1 MSTGD
6 YYRFDLHKERARRLS
21 ILAQP
26 SRVGRPRYLETA
38 DLTDWARITRKAIQR
53 VAQVA
58 TLNGV
63 DGADA
68 WKLEA
73 TVEDNNFILKG
84 GDNTDDGAKAAWLGG
99 LRALLY
105 RDTDYECTLNAPNEQ
120 DLFAIH
126 HRVTSAAVNL
136 ITDTASKY
144 TVNALTGYEVHVE
157 GAGDF
162 TVLSNTASTISLSG
176 FTPGDY
182 GFTDASRPYYWVKL
196 KPPFEDATQLVYL
209 DIHIEDWGM
218 EEDSELNH
226 NPRGAP
232 VEWARREVLVQ
243 RVYVNQND
251 ASPIVDYVDS
261 SGRKHYVLKIGALV
275 RAAGDDAI
283 GEVIDDNREDQA
295 SSAQETL
302 DARGFAHFE
311 VGVDHND
318 DGTVSSAQ
326 PTTLADRLAREESLL
341 VVGPNGDPGIYTG
354 PDGLLEALAINTSFS
369 APSAPHTVFLRN
381 GIYDFSGK
389 GTIVVPAGWTLVG
402 ESRNVRIGFD
412 STAEFGMQVEPGAK
426 VENIYLSSSS
436 ADNPGILLAGS
447 DSYLGRGATLSRC
460 TVTATISDG
469 DTPAILVRGYEDS
482 TTGVVTGGTTIR
494 DCQIFKSRG
503 LAVKVELR
511 NVGAAVQ
518 NSARA
523 AFSNGTSGE
532 IDSYHVNIENCR
544 IYSGR
549 QLASA
554 GAFKK
559 TNAALN
565 ISTHASV
572 LVNRTLL
579 VGDENPALYISG
591 SNATTFRHQVFFS
604 DCTFLGLCRDGEIS
618 GVGLPSLVS
627 AAYQPFTELNLA
639 RVEGG
644 STIFDSC
651 LWDTCH
657 PGASFSTLSVGPLS
671 LLSVNDEAGTTPSC
685 RVSASRFEVIGG
697 TSTASK
703 AVGVNV
709 KLIGTG
715 GLVEVSGCTAR
726 ALNIG
731 YPKALFYLE
740 NVLNES
746 AVSISDCSADLGD
759 RACSAFWLVGNIAAN
774 DNQAMGG
781 QPGDNLIVSRA
792 QVDSVG
798 SVGLRVDAFNLAGV
812 PVNSPVVTLVN
823 GFKAIGC
830 GGVGVAL
837 LGLDSIP
844 FSRAAL
850 SSIMIDGLKGVVST
864 TSVGVV
870 IDNFYGVSIS
880 NIALGGIKSC
890 GVFSSDV
897 DTPCAVSDIT
907 VHEVG
912 TAQDSSIVGFQP
924 WHAAALVN
932 IAHASGLK
940 FYSRARS
947 AGVPAKMH
955 LGAYYSG
962 GTFQTRVTV
971 QGFDIQQASG
981 GCNGVQLGRV
991 GALFYGVAAINNCN
1005 IHDVDRAI
1013 SVYQESTVYVTSCNF
1028 QNFRLA
1034 AAQISGSRRV
1044 EFSSCELYSIIKN
1057 SLGIIAALN
1066 FDNLRIFTTRIRSKS
1081 KAVSLQAGTQV
1092 FISGCI
1098 LNADATPLAVSVTDV
1113 TNFEMVSTSVASS
1126 TSIEAPTA
1134 IDTITPTNSGLS
1146 LGCSGVSRL
1155 KLKDC
1160 TFQFGAIVVQ
1170 SYQIHADR
1178 CVFSTSANTGVVVLP
1193 PTLSPGSTEVTL
1205 TDCEAWGNSL
1215 ATTPALQ
1222 CAVWVAPIRNYDVNV
1237 PYSRSLWCNAVT
1249 ISGGSYTAG
1258 TTHGD
1263 LFTSVAQPRPAV
1275 VRLDVLNVV
1284 IKSSKLTAQGAS
1296 TAAVIAGNMDY
1307 IETESVAPALYSH
1320 RFGVDRFQFRS
1331 NEVFASSG
1339 VVIAVLEPAK
1349 PHEVRDNLFR
1359 SSSLV
1364 DDEIPERNCFYITT
1378 TEDDDG
1384 AFGTNNDYMTRVLY
1398 TGNCHMIMGRELPE
1412 GQLSLPK
1419 YAAIVTSYSVCLD
1432 AFGNLQ
1438 REVDAVQASNGFLVD
1453 GAAGPNDEYLGMVE
1467 KLNSIRRLLKRIQA
1481 DGTLADERLRLQEW

>member
-38 DLTDWARITRKAIQR
+38 DLTDWARITRKALQR

-63 DGADA
+63 DGAEA

-73 TVEDNNFILKG
+73 TADDNNFIIKG

-105 RDTDYECTLNAPNEQ
+105 RNTDYNCTLNAPNEQ

-126 HRVTSAAVNL
+126 HKATAIANNL
-136 ITDTASKY
+136 VTDTASKY
-144 TVNALTGYEVHVE
+144 AVNALVGYEIHIE
-157 GAGDF
+157 GAGEF
-162 TVLSNTASTISLSG
+162 TVTANTPSTITLAG
-176 FTPGDY
+176 FNPGDY
-182 GFTDASRPYYWVKL
+182 GLTDASRPYYWIVL
-196 KPPFEDATQLVYL
+196 KAPVAGATQAVYL
-209 DIHIEDWGM
+209 DVHIEDWGM
-218 EEDSELNH
+218 AEDAELNH

-232 VEWARREVLVQ
+232 VEWARREVLIQ
-243 RVYVNQND
+243 RIFVNQNNEM
-251 ASPIVDYVDS
+251 PVVDYNDS
-261 SGRKHYVLKIGALV
+261 LGRKHYVLKIGAIV
-275 RAAGDDAI
+275 RQAGDDAI
-283 GEVIDDNREDQA
+283 PEVNDDNREDQA
-295 SSAQETL
+295 SSAQEIF

-311 VGVDHND
+311 VGVDHNG
-318 DGTVSSAQ
+318 DGTISSAQ

-381 GIYDFSGK
+381 GFYDFSGK

-412 STAEFGMQVEPGAK
+412 PAAEFGMQVESGAK

-447 DSYLGRGATLSRC
+447 NSHLGRGATLSRC
-460 TVTATISDG
+460 TVTATISNG

-549 QLASA
+549 QDASA
-554 GAFKK
+554 GAFKR

-604 DCTFLGLCRDGEIS
+604 DCTFLGLCRDGTIS
-618 GVGLPSLVS
+618 GVGVPSLVS
-627 AAYQPFTELNLA
+627 PAYQPFTELDLA

-644 STIFDSC
+644 SSIFDSC

-657 PGASFSTLSVGPLS
+657 PGALFSTISTGPKALLS
-671 LLSVNDEAGTTPSC
+671 LSDEASGVPLACQVASC
-685 RVSASRFEVIGG
+685 RFEVVGG
-697 TSTASK
+697 TATSSQALGFSAK
-703 AVGVNV
+703 FIEAGSM
-709 KLIGTG
+709 
-715 GLVEVSGCTAR
+715 VEVTGCTAR
-726 ALNIG
+726 SLNSG
-731 YPKALFYLE
+731 YPSALYYMENWQSQSIVAISDSSADCGESACAGFYL
-740 NVLNES
+740 VGS
-746 AVSISDCSADLGD
+746 VS
-759 RACSAFWLVGNIAAN
+759 AN
-774 DNQAMGG
+774 DIKATGG
-781 QPGDNLIVSRA
+781 SSGNDLILTRA
-792 QVDSVG
+792 QVNATG
-798 SVGLRVDAFNLAGV
+798 SVGLRIDTINLSGIPLNNPSAV
-812 PVNSPVVTLVN
+812 QVN
-823 GFKAIGC
+823 GFKAFAC

-837 LGLDSIP
+837 LGNASSSSARANLSNIIVDGLYGTTSATSIGVVLDSY
-844 FSRAAL
+844 F
-850 SSIMIDGLKGVVST
+850 
-864 TSVGVV
+864 
-870 IDNFYGVSIS
+870 GVSIANLS
-880 NIALGGIKSC
+880 LGGIKSC
-890 GVFSSDV
+890 GVFCSDI
-897 DTPCAVSDIT
+897 DLSCAVNDVT
-907 VHEVG
+907 VYEVG
-912 TAQDSSIVGFQP
+912 TAQANSTPGFQP

-932 IAHASGLK
+932 VTHSRNLK
-940 FYSRARS
+940 FFNRARS
-947 AGVPAKMH
+947 VSVPAKMY

-962 GTFQTRVTV
+962 GSALTQVSA
-971 QGFDIQQASG
+971 QGFDIQQALG
-981 GCNGVQLGRV
+981 GCNGIQVGRTDVPFLGT
-991 GALFYGVAAINNCN
+991 ATISNCSMEG
-1005 IHDVDRAI
+1005 IDRAI
-1013 SVYQESTVYVTSCNF
+1013 LVYEGAQVKITACSL
-1028 QNFRLA
+1028 QNFRTYA
-1034 AAQISGSRRV
+1034 IYISGPPRV
-1044 EFSSCELYSIIKN
+1044 EVSSCDIRSVSKS
-1057 SLGIIAALN
+1057 SLGITASGGFGSIILLN
-1066 FDNLRIFTTRIRSKS
+1066 SRVKSDAKAFNAQLGSEVSIF
-1081 KAVSLQAGTQV
+1081 
-1092 FISGCI
+1092 GCI
-1098 LNADATPLAVSVTDV
+1098 LECSTAQTVSIIETALFELESTKIKSTRADVPTAFPSALSVGCSLICSKVSV
-1113 TNFEMVSTSVASS
+1113 
-1126 TSIEAPTA
+1126 I
-1134 IDTITPTNSGLS
+1134 
-1146 LGCSGVSRL
+1146 
-1155 KLKDC
+1155 KLKQSTMKLGATVSDC
-1160 TFQFGAIVVQ
+1160 YKVYAE
-1170 SYQIHADR
+1170 R
-1178 CVFSTSANTGVVVLP
+1178 CDFSTEELTGLVVLP
-1193 PTLSPGSTEVTL
+1193 PAPPLSTSGTELKLV
-1205 TDCEAWGNSL
+1205 DCRAWGNPVASDVKL
-1215 ATTPALQ
+1215 K
-1222 CAVWVAPIRNYDVNV
+1222 CAVWAAPIRDFGGAS
-1237 PYSRSLWCNAVT
+1237 PYSRALWGDSV
-1249 ISGGSYTAG
+1249 IIEGGEYTASSS
-1258 TTHGD
+1258 HGNLGLSAD
-1263 LFTSVAQPRPAV
+1263 QSRAAI
-1275 VRLDVLNVV
+1275 VRLDVLNVA
-1284 IKSSKLTAQGAS
+1284 IKSAS
-1296 TAAVIAGNMDY
+1296 FNTQYSDVASVIAGNMDY
-1307 IETESVAPALYSH
+1307 VETEAAAPALYSY
-1320 RFGVDRFQFRS
+1320 RFGVDRFQFRN
-1331 NEVFASSG
+1331 NEISGQSG
-1339 VVIAVLEPAK
+1339 VVIAVLEPGK

-1378 TEDDDG
+1378 TEDEDG
-1384 AFGTNNDYMTRVLY
+1384 DFGTNNDYMTRVLY

-1438 REVDAVQASNGFLVD
+1438 REVDAVQVSNGFLVD

>member
-38 DLTDWARITRKAIQR
+38 DLTDWARITRKALQR

-73 TVEDNNFILKG
+73 TVDDNNFIIKG

-105 RDTDYECTLNAPNEQ
+105 RDTDYNCTLNAPNEQ

-126 HRVTSAAVNL
+126 HKATAIANNL
-136 ITDTASKY
+136 VTDTASKY
-144 TVNALTGYEVHVE
+144 AVNALVGYEIHIE
-157 GAGDF
+157 GAGEF
-162 TVLSNTASTISLSG
+162 TVTANTPSTITLAG
-176 FTPGDY
+176 FNPGDH
-182 GFTDASRPYYWVKL
+182 GFTDASRPYYWIVL
-196 KPPFEDATQLVYL
+196 KAPVAGATHAVYL
-209 DIHIEDWGM
+209 DVHIEDWGM
-218 EEDSELNH
+218 VEDAELNH

-232 VEWARREVLVQ
+232 VEWARREVLIQ
-243 RVYVNQND
+243 RIFVNQNNEM
-251 ASPIVDYVDS
+251 PVVDYNDS
-261 SGRKHYVLKIGALV
+261 LGRKHYVLKIGAIV
-275 RAAGDDAI
+275 RLAGDDAI
-283 GEVIDDNREDQA
+283 PEVSDDNREDQA
-295 SSAQETL
+295 SSAQEIF

-311 VGVDHND
+311 VGVDHNG
-318 DGTVSSAQ
+318 DGTISSAQ

-354 PDGLLEALAINTSFS
+354 PDGLLEALAINTG
-369 APSAPHTVFLRN
+369 APGAPHTVFLRN
-381 GIYDFSGK
+381 GLYDFSGK
-389 GTIVVPAGWTLVG
+389 GTLTIPSGWTIIGQSRAVFIELDAAAEIGMKV
-402 ESRNVRIGFD
+402 ES
-412 STAEFGMQVEPGAK
+412 GAK
-426 VENIYLSSSS
+426 VENVYIGC
-436 ADNPGILLAGS
+436 PGGDVPGVLLAGPDTS
-447 DSYLGRGATLSRC
+447 LGRGAVLSRC
-460 TVTATISDG
+460 TVIATISNG
-469 DTPAILVRGYEDS
+469 DIPAILVRGYEDS

-511 NVGAAVQ
+511 NVGEAVQ

-523 AFSNGTSGE
+523 AFSNGTSGK
-532 IDSYHVNIENCR
+532 IDSHHVNIENCR

-549 QLASA
+549 QAASA

-559 TNAALN
+559 MNATLN

-579 VGDENPALYISG
+579 VGNENPALYISG

-604 DCTFLGLCRDGEIS
+604 DCTFLGMCRDGTIS
-618 GVGLPSLVS
+618 DVGVPSLVS

-644 STIFDSC
+644 SSIFDSC

-671 LLSVNDEAGTTPSC
+671 LLSVNDETGTTPSC
-685 RVSASRFEVIGG
+685 QVSASRFEVIGG

-715 GLVEVSGCTAR
+715 GLVEVSDCTAR

-731 YPKALFYLE
+731 YPKALFYLQ
-740 NVLNES
+740 NVLNDS
-746 AVSISDCSADLGD
+746 TVSISDCSADLGD
-759 RACSAFWLVGNIAAN
+759 RACSAFWLVGNIVAN

-798 SVGLRVDAFNLAGV
+798 SVGLRVDTFNLAGV

-850 SSIMIDGLKGVVST
+850 SNIVIDGLKGVVST

-870 IDNFYGVSIS
+870 IDNFYGVSVS

-897 DTPCAVSDIT
+897 DAPCAVSDIT

-912 TAQDSSIVGFQP
+912 TAQDPSIVGFQP

-947 AGVPAKMH
+947 AGVRAKMH

-971 QGFDIQQASG
+971 QGFDIQQAYG
-981 GCNGVQLGRV
+981 GCNGVQIGRV
-991 GALFYGVAAINNCN
+991 GALFYGIAAINNCN

-1028 QNFRLA
+1028 QNFGFA
-1034 AAQISGSRRV
+1034 AAQITGSRRV
-1044 EFSSCELYSIIKN
+1044 EFSSCELYSIIKD

-1066 FDNLRIFTTRIRSKS
+1066 FDTLRIFTTRIRSKS

-1098 LNADATPLAVSVTDV
+1098 LNADATPVVVGVTDV
-1113 TNFEMVSTSVASS
+1113 INFEMVSTSVASR

-1134 IDTITPTNSGLS
+1134 IDTTTPTNSGLS

-1193 PTLSPGSTEVTL
+1193 PTLSPGSTEVIL

-1237 PYSRSLWCNAVT
+1237 PYSRALWCRAVT
-1249 ISGGSYTAG
+1249 ISGGRYSAG
-1258 TTHGD
+1258 ATHGD

-1275 VRLDVLNVV
+1275 VRLDAISVV
-1284 IKSSKLTAQGAS
+1284 IKNSELMAGAS

-1307 IETESVAPALYSH
+1307 VETESAAPALYSH
-1320 RFGVDRFQFRS
+1320 RFGVDLFQFRN
-1331 NEVFASSG
+1331 NEIISPSSG
-1339 VVIAVLEPAK
+1339 VVAAVLEPGK
-1349 PHEVRDNLFR
+1349 PHEIRDNLFR
-1359 SSSLV
+1359 DSSVVGDVLT
-1364 DDEIPERNCFYITT
+1364 ERNCFYITT
-1378 TEDDDG
+1378 TEDEDNK
-1384 AFGTNNDYMTRVLY
+1384 FGGNNDYMTRVLY
-1398 TGNCHMIMGRELPE
+1398 TGNCHMIMGSEQYSGE
-1412 GQLSLPK
+1412 LSLPK

-1438 REVDAVQASNGFLVD
+1438 REVDAVQVSNGFLIE

-1481 DGTLADERLRLQEW
+1481 DGTLTDERLRLQEW